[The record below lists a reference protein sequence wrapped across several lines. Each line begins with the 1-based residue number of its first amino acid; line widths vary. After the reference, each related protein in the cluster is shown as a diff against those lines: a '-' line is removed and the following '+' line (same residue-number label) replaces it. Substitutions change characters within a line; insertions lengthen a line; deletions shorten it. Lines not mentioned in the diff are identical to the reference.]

1 MLTPSA
7 ECHPLGRWVW
17 YGILVRQLTILAVL
31 LGTLVV
37 PLDSAVNIDFP
48 WIAAQFRLSIPQ
60 IQWLVISY
68 TLSTASLM
76 LVAGR
81 VADMLGY
88 RRVFLAG
95 CCWSA
100 VAFVLCG
107 LAPAY
112 GWLLAA
118 RVLQGAAAGLILGG
132 GPALITGLH
141 AETARARALGL
152 YASVLGLG
160 GAAGPLLGALL
171 IARFGWSAVFWS
183 RAPIAGLAL
192 LLGLALP
199 RAAAPAA
206 RERFD
211 LPGAALL
218 VVAICTALAALN
230 QARHAIVFVAL
241 LIAAVLSAW
250 GFVRQ
255 ERRFRQPIID
265 IRLFLDRGFA
275 MANAANVLMNLCG
288 FAVLL
293 LLPFQLARLPGL
305 SFTAAGLLLAA
316 SPTALMLAAP
326 FAGYMTARLQPRR
339 LMLLGSALA
348 SAGLLGVGRFAEQ
361 PALLALAALL
371 QGAGQGLFQVAYLDL
386 VTGAIPL
393 RDRGVAGAL
402 TMLTRTLGI
411 VVGATLLML
420 VFQAAEAAAARYGT
434 APPAAFL
441 VGFRA
446 ALVVGAAVAAM
457 VAVAV
462 AGSIRSPGRARST

>member
-1 MLTPSA
+1 MA
-7 ECHPLGRWVW
+7 
-17 YGILVRQLTILAVL
+17 VRPVKISAVL

-37 PLDSAVNIDFP
+37 GLDSTVNIDFP
-48 WIAAQFRLSIPQ
+48 WITAQFRLSIPE

-100 VAFVLCG
+100 AAFVLCG
-107 LAPAY
+107 IAPAY

-118 RVLQGAAAGLILGG
+118 RAMQGAGAGLILSA
-132 GPALITGLH
+132 GPALMTSFH
-141 AETARARALGL
+141 AETQRARALGV
-152 YASVLGLG
+152 YAAVLGLG
-160 GAAGPLLGALL
+160 GAAGPLLGAVL
-171 IARFGWSAVFWS
+171 IARFGWSAVFWF
-183 RAPIAGLAL
+183 RMPMAGFAM
-192 LLGLALP
+192 LLGLSLP
-199 RAAAPAA
+199 SVAAPAA

-218 VVAICTALAALN
+218 VVAICTALVALN
-230 QARHAIVFVAL
+230 QVRHAVASGTL
-241 LIAAVLSAW
+241 LIAAALSTW
-250 GFVRQ
+250 GFVQQ
-255 ERRFRQPIID
+255 ERRFPQPIIN

-275 MANAANVLMNLCG
+275 VANLTNTLMNLAG

-293 LLPFQLARLPGL
+293 LVPFQLARLRGV
-305 SFTAAGLLLAA
+305 SFEFAGLLLAA

-326 FAGYMTARLQPRR
+326 LAGYMATRIQPRR
-339 LMLLGSALA
+339 LMLVGSALA

-361 PALLALAALL
+361 PGLLALAGFI

-402 TMLTRTLGI
+402 AILTRTLGL
-411 VVGATLLML
+411 VVGATVLML
-420 VFQAAEAAAARYGT
+420 VFQAAEAAAARYGAT
-434 APPAAFL
+434 APAAFL
-441 VGFRA
+441 VGFRT
-446 ALVVGAAVAAM
+446 ALGGGAAIAAV

-462 AGSIRSPGRARST
+462 AASIRSPARAQST